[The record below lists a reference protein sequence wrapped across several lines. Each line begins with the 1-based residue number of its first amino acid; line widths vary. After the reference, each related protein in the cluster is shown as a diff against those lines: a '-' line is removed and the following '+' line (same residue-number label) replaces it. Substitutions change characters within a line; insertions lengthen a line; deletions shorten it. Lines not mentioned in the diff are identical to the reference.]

1 MQFCYELAYVSV
13 VVPQSTRQTMSLSRG
28 YPAIGHDNWIVIRRT
43 NAVLNR
49 IRISQVIVRLCKH
62 VFVATEQPSNCR
74 NSSAVPGKSDRSIRD
89 VWLVSFFP
97 GDLALSD
104 GWLLTT
110 ISLLFAATSKSRFP
124 TTCTGRRVPSLVLGF
139 NHLSHCVGNSHKESS
154 SIDNSS

>member
-13 VVPQSTRQTMSLSRG
+13 VVPQ
-28 YPAIGHDNWIVIRRT
+28 
-43 NAVLNR
+43 
-49 IRISQVIVRLCKH
+49 CKH

-139 NHLSHCVGNSHKESS
+139 NHLSHCVVLITATRKVLALTTAAKISGLPQSACNGSS
-154 SIDNSS
+154 TVVEQFLPPTAST